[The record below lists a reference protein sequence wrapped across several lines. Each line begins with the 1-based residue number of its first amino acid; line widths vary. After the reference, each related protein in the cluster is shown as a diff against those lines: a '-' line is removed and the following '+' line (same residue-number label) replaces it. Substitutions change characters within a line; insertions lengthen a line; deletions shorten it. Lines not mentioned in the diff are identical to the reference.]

1 MVVFQVNS
9 TQALDISGE
18 YYLDIRRALHVIIP
32 LFLPFSCS
40 VHLSTSIEIPEKFQ
54 QIIRNP
60 EINSKLTLV
69 ASRKF
74 IFPSQIILCH
84 LLQLDLQSLDHLN
97 VWDK

>member
-1 MVVFQVNS
+1 MVVFQVTS

-40 VHLSTSIEIPEKFQ
+40 
-54 QIIRNP
+54 NP